1 MPMLQLAG
9 GDFSSGRA
17 TFFDSLPATQNRS
30 ARVYVR
36 VAVPGM
42 DEAFLAL
49 LDTGA
54 EWSILDREIAEQ
66 IGIADGEGD
75 TITLRHKEGVTPGRL
90 VRTTVTMIADE
101 GVGLDVDATVF
112 VPNDAWPSGRSFIG
126 YSGFL
131 EKIRIGLDAQR
142 NDLYFGSG

>member
-1 MPMLQLAG
+1 MPMLRLNG
-9 GDFSSGRA
+9 NDFSSGRA
-17 TFFDSLPATQNRS
+17 AFLDSLPSTENRS

-42 DEAFLAL
+42 EETFLAL

-54 EWSILDREIAEQ
+54 EWSVLDREIAEQ
-66 IGIADGEGD
+66 LGIADLEGHS
-75 TITLRHKEGVTPGRL
+75 ITLRHKQGSTPGKL
-90 VRTTVTMIADE
+90 VRTKVTMIADE

-112 VPNDAWPSGRSFIG
+112 VPDDAWPTGRNFIG

-131 EKIRIGLDAQR
+131 EQIRIGLDPQR
-142 NDLYFGSG
+142 NDVYFGSG